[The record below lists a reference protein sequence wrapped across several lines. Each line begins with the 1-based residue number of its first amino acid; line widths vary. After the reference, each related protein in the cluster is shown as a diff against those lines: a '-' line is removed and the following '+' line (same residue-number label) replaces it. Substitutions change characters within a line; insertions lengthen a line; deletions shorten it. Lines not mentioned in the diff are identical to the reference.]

1 MRPTQPSDPPRHPPV
16 MQDETYVEP
25 DILEYLVTATTMEEA
40 PAQALSDVEQ
50 PRHAVVTYI
59 FMLFLISFNLIMQYG
74 NTLSVVVNVIRGLPS
89 NCKKV
94 EVISQ
99 PQDSD

>member
-1 MRPTQPSDPPRHPPV
+1 

-25 DILEYLVTATTMEEA
+25 DMHEFSVAATTMEEA
-40 PAQALSDVEQ
+40 PA
-50 PRHAVVTYI
+50 HAVVTYI

-74 NTLSVVVNVIRGLPS
+74 NTLSVVVNVNGGLQS

-94 EVISQ
+94 RAVAQ
-99 PQDSD
+99 PKDND

>member
-1 MRPTQPSDPPRHPPV
+1 MV
-16 MQDETYVEP
+16 
-25 DILEYLVTATTMEEA
+25 ATTMEEA
-40 PAQALSDVEQ
+40 PAHAPSDVEQ